1 VAISAPDF
9 PIGQFPPTEQP
20 NAPRTLSPNQ
30 NDEPKSAV
38 PERDDNR
45 IPTAGRMALELEDP
59 VVRDR
64 VDCLM
69 AAPLFNGLSRAECLE
84 VADGAK
90 SVRYSQGETIFLQDD
105 PVRHVYVVA
114 TGMVKVTQV
123 SKSGKETLLRVER
136 TGSLV
141 DDVTRASQLHSFTA
155 RAIGS
160 CCLLVWEASLFDSF
174 AQHIVGIQINAIDI
188 MRSRLRSLQERFC
201 DVTTQRVPQRLAR
214 LVIHLGAEE
223 TPGAFRPIVLSR
235 EELAQ
240 MVGTSLFTV
249 SRLLSSWAESDILTL
264 DRKEV
269 MIEDLPR
276 LQELGEAA

>member
-1 VAISAPDF
+1 MAISAPDF
-9 PIGQFPPTEQP
+9 PTGQFPPAEQT
-20 NAPRTLSPNQ
+20 NAPRISSPHQ

-38 PERDDNR
+38 PECDDSR
-45 IPTAGRMALELEDP
+45 IPTAGRIALELEDLA
-59 VVRDR
+59 VR
-64 VDCLM
+64 VECLIT
-69 AAPLFNGLSRAECLE
+69 APLFSGLSRAECLE
-84 VADGAK
+84 VANSAK
-90 SVRYSQGETIFLQDD
+90 SVCYSHGQTIFLQDD

-141 DDVTRASQLHSFTA
+141 DDVTGASQLHSLSA
-155 RAIGS
+155 RAMGS

-174 AQHIVGIQINAIDI
+174 SQHIVAIQRNATEI
-188 MRSRLRSLQERFC
+188 MRNRLRSLQERFC

-214 LVIHLGAEE
+214 LVIQLAAEE

-269 MIEDLPR
+269 VIEDLPR
-276 LQELGEAA
+276 LLELGEAA

>member
-1 VAISAPDF
+1 VTVSAPDF
-9 PIGQFPPTEQP
+9 PTGQFPQTEQL
-20 NAPRTLSPNQ
+20 NAPRTSSPHQ

-38 PERDDNR
+38 QECDDSR
-45 IPTAGRMALELEDP
+45 IPTAGRIALELEDP
-59 VVRDR
+59 AVRDR
-64 VDCLM
+64 VECLI
-69 AAPLFNGLSRAECLE
+69 AAPLFSGLSRAECLE
-84 VADGAK
+84 VANSAK
-90 SVRYSQGETIFLQDD
+90 SVCYSHGQTIFLQDD

-141 DDVTRASQLHSFTA
+141 DDVTGASQLHSLTA
-155 RAIGS
+155 RAMGS

-174 AQHIVGIQINAIDI
+174 SQHIVAIQRNATEI

-214 LVIHLGAEE
+214 LVIQLAAEE
-223 TPGAFRPIVLSR
+223 TPGEFRPIVLSR

-240 MVGTSLFTV
+240 MVGTSQFTV
-249 SRLLSSWAESDILTL
+249 SRLLSSWADSDILTL

-269 MIEDLPR
+269 VIEDLPR
-276 LQELGEAA
+276 LLELGEAA